1 MKNFLIYYLFITLS
15 IIVNS
20 CSEGF
25 KDEPIKYATTG
36 WQLIARQ
43 VDGDDNGSFS
53 DDELFNTNAYNTFLE
68 NEGDNSSNTFM
79 SIGNLTE
86 SNYVCDG
93 KYKFKLE
100 WDGLTV
106 ASDGINKEVIWT
118 QTSWLTSST
127 ITDFDEIGDAGFA
140 SNDPNGILAVTN
152 FVGLGKSGHPDR
164 CVLDGN
170 GNIGGTWNCVGA
182 IMKYGDGFPGPWNKQ
197 ASSMKLYIWATESST
212 QMGGSIQGVEPDLS
226 TAVTT
231 LAGSSSGYTDA
242 TGTSAQ
248 FNYPK
253 GITTDGTNLYVA
265 DQSNHRIR
273 KIVISTG
280 VVTTL
285 AGQSDN
291 GSTDATGTSA
301 SFYTP
306 SGITT
311 DGTNLYVADRI
322 IIEFER

>member
-1 MKNFLIYYLFITLS
+1 MKNYLIYYLFITLS

-25 KDEPIKYATTG
+25 KDEPIKYATTVCSSG

-86 SNYVCDG
+86 SNYVSDG

-106 ASDGINKEVIWT
+106 ASSGINKEVIWT

-127 ITDFDEIGDAGFA
+127 ITDFEEIGSAGFGV
-140 SNDPNGILAVTN
+140 NDPSLNNN
-152 FVGLGKSGHPDR
+152 FVGLGKSGHSTL

-170 GNIGGTWNCVGA
+170 GNISGTLNCVGA
-182 IMKYGDGFPGPWNKQ
+182 FRNIYAGLSAPLLKV
-197 ASSMKLYIWATESST
+197 ASSMHLYIWK
-212 QMGGSIQGVEPDLS
+212 P
-226 TAVTT
+226 
-231 LAGSSSGYTDA
+231 
-242 TGTSAQ
+242 
-248 FNYPK
+248 
-253 GITTDGTNLYVA
+253 
-265 DQSNHRIR
+265 
-273 KIVISTG
+273 
-280 VVTTL
+280 
-285 AGQSDN
+285 
-291 GSTDATGTSA
+291 
-301 SFYTP
+301 
-306 SGITT
+306 
-311 DGTNLYVADRI
+311 
-322 IIEFER
+322 

>member
-1 MKNFLIYYLFITLS
+1 MKNFLIYYLFITSS

-25 KDEPIKYATTG
+25 KDEPIKYATTVSSSCSSG

-100 WDGLTV
+100 WDGMTV
-106 ASDGINKEVIWT
+106 SSSGINKEVIWT

-127 ITDFDEIGDAGFA
+127 ITDFEEIGSAGFGV
-140 SNDPNGILAVTN
+140 NDPSLNNN
-152 FVGLGKSGHPDR
+152 FVGLGKSGHSTL

-170 GNIGGTWNCVGA
+170 GNISGTWSCVGA
-182 IMKYGDGFPGPWNKQ
+182 FRNIYAGVSGPLLKV
-197 ASSMKLYIWATESST
+197 ASSMHLYIWK
-212 QMGGSIQGVEPDLS
+212 P
-226 TAVTT
+226 
-231 LAGSSSGYTDA
+231 
-242 TGTSAQ
+242 
-248 FNYPK
+248 
-253 GITTDGTNLYVA
+253 
-265 DQSNHRIR
+265 
-273 KIVISTG
+273 
-280 VVTTL
+280 
-285 AGQSDN
+285 
-291 GSTDATGTSA
+291 
-301 SFYTP
+301 
-306 SGITT
+306 
-311 DGTNLYVADRI
+311 
-322 IIEFER
+322 

>member
-25 KDEPIKYATTG
+25 KDEPIKYATTCSSG

-106 ASDGINKEVIWT
+106 ASSGITKEITWT

-127 ITDFDEIGDAGFA
+127 ILGFGEMSHTDYQQ
-140 SNDPNGILAVTN
+140 NDPSLNNN
-152 FVGLGKSGHPDR
+152 FAGLGHGSSPDR

-170 GNIGGTWNCVGA
+170 GETGGTWNCVGA
-182 IMKYGDGFPGPWNKQ
+182 IRRYGNGFPGPYPRQ
-197 ASSMKLYIWATESST
+197 ASSMKLYIWK
-212 QMGGSIQGVEPDLS
+212 P
-226 TAVTT
+226 
-231 LAGSSSGYTDA
+231 
-242 TGTSAQ
+242 
-248 FNYPK
+248 
-253 GITTDGTNLYVA
+253 
-265 DQSNHRIR
+265 
-273 KIVISTG
+273 
-280 VVTTL
+280 
-285 AGQSDN
+285 
-291 GSTDATGTSA
+291 
-301 SFYTP
+301 
-306 SGITT
+306 
-311 DGTNLYVADRI
+311 
-322 IIEFER
+322 

>member
-1 MKNFLIYYLFITLS
+1 MKNYLIYYLFITLS

-25 KDEPIKYATTG
+25 KDEPIKYATTVCSSG

-100 WDGLTV
+100 WDGMTV
-106 ASDGINKEVIWT
+106 ASSGINKEVIWT

-127 ITDFDEIGDAGFA
+127 ITDFEEIGSAGFGV
-140 SNDPNGILAVTN
+140 NDPSLNNN
-152 FVGLGKSGHPDR
+152 FVGLGKSGNSSR

-170 GNIGGTWNCVGA
+170 GNISGTYSCVGA
-182 IMKYGDGFPGPWNKQ
+182 IIKFGAGFPGPLQ
-197 ASSMKLYIWATESST
+197 QIASSMHLYIWK
-212 QMGGSIQGVEPDLS
+212 P
-226 TAVTT
+226 
-231 LAGSSSGYTDA
+231 
-242 TGTSAQ
+242 
-248 FNYPK
+248 
-253 GITTDGTNLYVA
+253 
-265 DQSNHRIR
+265 
-273 KIVISTG
+273 
-280 VVTTL
+280 
-285 AGQSDN
+285 
-291 GSTDATGTSA
+291 
-301 SFYTP
+301 
-306 SGITT
+306 
-311 DGTNLYVADRI
+311 
-322 IIEFER
+322 